1 MRFQTPVIRSILK
14 MILYYCHAPY
24 FTNKTIAKQRQC
36 NLEQYQI
43 YKKCLSKYLQ
53 QFALEI
59 KRL

>member
-1 MRFQTPVIRSILK
+1 MF
-14 MILYYCHAPY
+14 LYYCHASY